1 MASGISAWN
10 IATSAGVE
18 WTETWRTTDMGDPT
32 IVYGIITWEMNGPY
46 LFTAL
51 LKVSYQLSHLRES
64 LALRQVV
71 RVSKNLCH
79 RWVRACRIRV
89 PMLLQRKIKTL
100 YIWVID
106 QACSVKMAGHW
117 PRFFWVFMDR
127 GEVKVYK
134 FAKKERQTGQ
144 TWSRR
149 VVPNGQVSS
158 ILPAR
163 IANHSAGFDSSCPI
177 SELAI

>member
-1 MASGISAWN
+1 
-10 IATSAGVE
+10 
-18 WTETWRTTDMGDPT
+18 MGDPT

-51 LKVSYQLSHLRES
+51 LKVSYQLSHLTES

-79 RWVRACRIRV
+79 RCVRACRIRV

-117 PRFFWVFMDR
+117 PRFFACLWT
-127 GEVKVYK
+127 E
-134 FAKKERQTGQ
+134 AK
-144 TWSRR
+144 SR
-149 VVPNGQVSS
+149 S
-158 ILPAR
+158 INLQNKNE
-163 IANHSAGFDSSCPI
+163 ANIQQF
-177 SELAI
+177 